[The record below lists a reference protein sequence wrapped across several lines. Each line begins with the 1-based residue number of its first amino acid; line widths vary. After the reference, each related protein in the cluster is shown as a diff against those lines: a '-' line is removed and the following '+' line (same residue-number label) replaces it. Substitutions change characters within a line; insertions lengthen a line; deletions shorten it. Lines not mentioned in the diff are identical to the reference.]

1 MAPLLHIEEQP
12 MRTPQHK
19 GNAMKC
25 LSIIVSSLMF
35 AAVLAGPAS
44 AADVHVGIHVE
55 VPLPPPIVFE
65 APPRLVVVPGAPHV
79 HYAPDVSVNF
89 FSYGGRY
96 YTYDD
101 GNWFV
106 ASDYGGPWG
115 YVERR
120 SVPNAILVV
129 PHRYYH
135 VPPRLVGGGHW
146 DRGHG
151 HYEYNEYKHGNGH
164 WKNKGGHHHGGGH
177 GKHH

>member
-1 MAPLLHIEEQP
+1 
-12 MRTPQHK
+12 
-19 GNAMKC
+19 MKR
-25 LSIIVSSLMF
+25 LASIASSLTI
-35 AAVLAGPAS
+35 AAALSGAAN
-44 AADVHVGIHVE
+44 AADVHVGIHLG
-55 VPLPPPIVFE
+55 VPAPPPVVFE

-120 SVPNAILVV
+120 YVPQEILVV
-129 PHRYYH
+129 PHRYYR

-146 DRGHG
+146 DRGRGHG
-151 HYEYNEYKHGNGH
+151 HYKYSKHDNGH
-164 WKNKGGHHHGGGH
+164 GKHKGSHHGGGKH
-177 GKHH
+177 GRKHH